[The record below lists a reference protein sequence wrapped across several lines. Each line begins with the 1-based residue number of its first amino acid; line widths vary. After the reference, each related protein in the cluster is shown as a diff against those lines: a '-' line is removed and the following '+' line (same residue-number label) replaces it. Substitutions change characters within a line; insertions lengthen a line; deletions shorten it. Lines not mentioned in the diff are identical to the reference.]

1 MGRYDDILLK
11 FNKKGQRVLV
21 PAIYPTIPISD
32 NDQFV
37 YPQDGDRLDN
47 LAYKYYNDASLWWV
61 IAQAN
66 ELGKGR
72 TILNPNFQIRI
83 PGNITT
89 IIANFNALNE

>member
-21 PAIYPTIPISD
+21 PTIYPTIPISD

>member
-21 PAIYPTIPISD
+21 PTIYPTIPISD

-83 PGNITT
+83 PGNIRP

>member
-21 PAIYPTIPISD
+21 PTVYPTIPISD
-32 NDQFV
+32 SDQFV

-47 LAYKYYNDASLWWV
+47 LAYKYYNDAYLWWV

-89 IIANFNALNE
+89 IVANFNALNE